1 MRAQGAQ
8 AMRRR
13 TSRFQDLLSALVIGL
28 LPTLM
33 LQAVPVAATPKGSHS
48 PPLVE
53 GAPNTRPI
61 ILGDDGAAC
70 ARDSRQTAVR
80 VQVEGLKSR
89 DGYVRAELYPAT
101 AEDFLKPDRLLER
114 EGKPFRRAW
123 IAVPPGGAVSL
134 CLAAPAAGDYALSV
148 VHLEEK
154 RWKFNFRRDGAG
166 FSNNPRIGM
175 GKPPVE
181 QVAFRLSN
189 GVHQEKVVMNY
200 LQGLAFR
207 PLRKTPSHL
216 AGAD

>member
-1 MRAQGAQ
+1 
-8 AMRRR
+8 MRRPR
-13 TSRFQDLLSALVIGL
+13 RSDFLPALALLL
-28 LPTLM
+28 LPAVM
-33 LQAVPVAATPKGSHS
+33 LRAAPVVASPKGSDA

-53 GAPNTRPI
+53 GAPNSRPI
-61 ILGDDGAAC
+61 ILGDDGPAC
-70 ARDSRQTAVR
+70 ARDSRQPAVR
-80 VQVEGLKSR
+80 VQVEGLRSR

-175 GKPPVE
+175 GRPTVE
-181 QVAFRLSN
+181 QAAFRLSH
-189 GVHQEKVVMNY
+189 GVRQERVVMNY

-207 PLRKTPSHL
+207 PLRQKPSHL
-216 AGAD
+216 AGTD

>member
-1 MRAQGAQ
+1 MPCRTPRLQGL
-8 AMRRR
+8 
-13 TSRFQDLLSALVIGL
+13 SSALALGF
-28 LPTLM
+28 LPAFILA
-33 LQAVPVAATPKGSHS
+33 AVPVAASATGSGS
-48 PPLVE
+48 APLVE

-70 ARDSRQTAVR
+70 DRDSRRTAVR

-89 DGYVRAELYPAT
+89 DGYLRAELYPAT

-123 IAVPPGGAVSL
+123 IAVPPHGAVNL
-134 CLAAPAAGDYALSV
+134 CLAAPTAGDYALSV

-181 QVAFRLSN
+181 QVAFRLSA
-189 GVHQEKVVMNY
+189 GVQQQKVVMNY

-207 PLRKTPSHL
+207 PIRQKSSQL